1 MKIEVLG
8 TGCAKCKKLME
19 NTEKA
24 IKNSGVKAEVIKVE
38 DIEKIMEY
46 GVMSTPALVLNGEV
60 KSSGRIPATNESA
73 GWLKP

>member
-60 KSSGRIPATNESA
+60 KSSGRISATNEIA